1 MEMRRRACVIGA
13 TLLALLPATAA
24 GFPSVFRP
32 VRGNPADRLANLPIE
47 DYRYDHARRC
57 TKHPKAGTLALQRWL
72 GAHAAGESWGIMRCS
87 KLGGRDYSLHA
98 DGRAID
104 WHLDARSAAD
114 RRAGDRLIR
123 TLLAPDSAGNAHA
136 LARRMGVQEIIWD
149 CRAWWS
155 GADRALRYSACYSKR
170 GQRRRH
176 VDPTIAHFDHIHI
189 GLNKMGA
196 ARLTSF
202 WRSR

>member
-1 MEMRRRACVIGA
+1 MRRRACA
-13 TLLALLPATAA
+13 LSLFLLALVPAGVVAFPTA
-24 GFPSVFRP
+24 FPAVKN
-32 VRGNPADRLANLPIE
+32 NPANRLATTPIE

-57 TKHPKAGTLALQRWL
+57 IKRPKPGAVSLQRWL

-87 KLGGRDYSLHA
+87 KLGRGNYSLHA
-98 DGRAID
+98 EGRAID
-104 WHLDARSAAD
+104 WHLDSRDPAG
-114 RRAGDRLIR
+114 RRAGNRLIKL
-123 TLLAPDSAGNAHA
+123 LLAPDRLGNPHA
-136 LARRMGVQEIIWD
+136 LARRMGVQEIIWN

-155 GADRALRYSACYSKR
+155 GAEAANRYSACYSKR
-170 GQRRRH
+170 GKRRRR

-202 WRSR
+202 WRTR

>member
-1 MEMRRRACVIGA
+1 MRRRALTLGA
-13 TLLALLPATAA
+13 TLLALLPASAA
-24 GFPSVFRP
+24 AFPNVFRP
-32 VRGNPADRLANLPIE
+32 VRDNPADRLADAPIE

-57 TKHPKAGTLALQRWL
+57 VKTPRAGMLALQRWL
-72 GAHAAGESWGIMRCS
+72 EAHAAGESWGIMRCE

-98 DGRAID
+98 EGRALD
-104 WHLDARSAAD
+104 WHLDARVHGD
-114 RRAGDRLIR
+114 RKAGDRLIR
-123 TLLAPDSAGNAHA
+123 MLLAPDRRGNPHA

-155 GADRALRYSACYSKR
+155 GAITAQRYSACYSKR
-170 GQRRRH
+170 GKRRRH
-176 VDPTIAHFDHIHI
+176 VNPTIAHVDHIHI

-196 ARLTSF
+196 AKLTSF

>member
-1 MEMRRRACVIGA
+1 MVGA
-13 TLLALLPATAA
+13 ILLALLPASAA
-24 GFPSVFRP
+24 AFPSVFRP
-32 VRGNPADRLANLPIE
+32 VRGNPADRLAGTPIE
-47 DYRYDHARRC
+47 GYRYDHARRC
-57 TKHPKAGTLALQRWL
+57 VKRPRAGMLALQRWL
-72 GAHAAGESWGIMRCS
+72 QAHTAGESWGIMRCE

-98 DGRAID
+98 EGRALD
-104 WHLDARSAAD
+104 WHLDARSRAD

-123 TLLAPDSAGNAHA
+123 VLLAPDRDGNPQA

-155 GADRALRYSACYSKR
+155 GAIAAQRYSACYSKR
-170 GQRRRH
+170 GKRRRH
-176 VDPTIAHFDHIHI
+176 VNATIAHIDHIHI